1 MAQPQDQGEPMTLRA
16 AIAFAACVLL
26 AFTAAQAS
34 RARADEHQHPPQ
46 DVPIHEQFYSTW
58 MRPDQP
64 DKSCCN
70 RRDCA
75 PVTQVRRADNR
86 WQALR
91 DGEWLT
97 IPPEKIE
104 HNRDSPD
111 GRSHLCAI
119 GGTVLCFV
127 LGAGT

>member
-1 MAQPQDQGEPMTLRA
+1 MAEPQDQGEPMTRA
-16 AIAFAACVLL
+16 AIALAACL
-26 AFTAAQAS
+26 APALGIA
-34 RARADEHQHPPQ
+34 ARADEHHHPPQ
-46 DVPIHEQFYSTW
+46 DAPLHEQFYSTW

-70 RRDCA
+70 KRDCA
-75 PVTQVRRADNR
+75 PVTQVRRVGNR

-104 HNRDSPD
+104 VNRDSPD

-119 GGTVLCFV
+119 GLSVICFV

>member
-1 MAQPQDQGEPMTLRA
+1 MAQPQDQGEPMTRA
-16 AIAFAACVLL
+16 AIALAACL
-26 AFTAAQAS
+26 APALAIAS
-34 RARADEHQHPPQ
+34 AARADEHHHPPQ
-46 DVPIHEQFYSTW
+46 DGPIHEQFYSTW

-75 PVTQVRRADNR
+75 PVTQVRRVGRR

-104 HNRDSPD
+104 VNRDSPD

>member
-1 MAQPQDQGEPMTLRA
+1 MAQPQDQGERMTRA
-16 AIAFAACVLL
+16 AIAL
-26 AFTAAQAS
+26 AVCIAPALAIVWA
-34 RARADEHQHPPQ
+34 ARADEHQHPPQ

-75 PVTQVRRADNR
+75 PVTQVRRLGNR

-97 IPPEKIE
+97 IPSEKIDL
-104 HNRDSPD
+104 NRDSPD

>member
-1 MAQPQDQGEPMTLRA
+1 MAEPQDQGEPMTRA
-16 AIAFAACVLL
+16 AIALAASVAPAL
-26 AFTAAQAS
+26 AIAS
-34 RARADEHQHPPQ
+34 AARADEHHHPAQ
-46 DVPIHEQFYSTW
+46 DAPIHEQFYSTW

-70 RRDCA
+70 KRDCA
-75 PVTQVRRADNR
+75 PVTQVRRVGNR

-104 HNRDSPD
+104 VNRDSPD

-119 GGTVLCFV
+119 GGSVLCFV

>member
-1 MAQPQDQGEPMTLRA
+1 MAAAQDQGEPMTRA
-16 AIAFAACVLL
+16 AIALAACIAPALGI
-26 AFTAAQAS
+26 A
-34 RARADEHQHPPQ
+34 ARADEHQHPPH
-46 DVPIHEQFYSTW
+46 DAPIHEQFYSTW

-70 RRDCA
+70 LRDCA
-75 PVTQVRRADNR
+75 PVTQVRRAGNR

-104 HNRDSPD
+104 VNRDSPD

-119 GGTVLCFV
+119 GLSVICFV
-127 LGAGT
+127 LGTGT